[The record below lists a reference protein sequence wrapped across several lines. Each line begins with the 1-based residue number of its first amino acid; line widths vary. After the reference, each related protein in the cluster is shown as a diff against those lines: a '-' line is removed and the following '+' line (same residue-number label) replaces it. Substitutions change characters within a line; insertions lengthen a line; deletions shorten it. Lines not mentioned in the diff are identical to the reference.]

1 MTNYTQRHY
10 LRLDEA
16 TEAALVEVCRHSFVS
31 KSAMMRRYIQQCVA
45 RDAQGFAQEAEQLMR
60 CASILRQSGFDRAK

>member
-1 MTNYTQRHY
+1 MPNYTQRHY

-31 KSAMMRRYIQQCVA
+31 KSAMMRRYIQFCVA
-45 RDAQGFAQEAEQLMR
+45 RDAQGFAQEAEKLMR
-60 CASILRQSGFDRAK
+60 CASILRQSGFDRAE